1 MSKKRSQRMKPLD
14 LKSKPPSKAA
24 EPTFSAQQ
32 AEDGWAWMLDD
43 GLGSVRGVVDN
54 DSNILQTMAYDSYGN
69 RIVANGPDQSMYG
82 YTGEPT
88 DLNELV
94 YLRDRYYSPNLGTFT
109 SQDTFEGSM
118 NDPMSLNGYAYAHG
132 NPVNRTDPSGHFP
145 LPINQQINTMM
156 QSNPLGF
163 VQMMNSGMCGFLQQQ
178 TPPPTTPAPTITP
191 IPTVNPRS
199 LQDWELKLLTL
210 AVMREAPNSPD
221 QWEPITYIF
230 LNRLTDTRYNWC
242 DTTLDLRCVLLGS
255 NLWETNVIRSYRG
268 RFSDITA
275 RNVTPTQADYIWN
288 NNTIVDSSP
297 YSKENVLTVVQRVVN
312 SYSSTSQW
320 YGLYYFRHT
329 SRDPELVVNQMNCII
344 DTNTMDTDTRSAYD
358 LRNQQHYSTYVPE
371 NSADGSLLLS
381 NIFSVSPDA
390 RGVCLNPTPQS
401 TLTPTPI
408 PGTPRPSRPE

>member
-163 VQMMNSGMCGFLQQQ
+163 VQMMNSGMCYGQ
-178 TPPPTTPAPTITP
+178 TQTL
-191 IPTVNPRS
+191 S
-199 LQDWELKLLTL
+199 L
-210 AVMREAPNSPD
+210 
-221 QWEPITYIF
+221 IHI
-230 LNRLTDTRYNWC
+230 
-242 DTTLDLRCVLLGS
+242 
-255 NLWETNVIRSYRG
+255 
-268 RFSDITA
+268 
-275 RNVTPTQADYIWN
+275 
-288 NNTIVDSSP
+288 
-297 YSKENVLTVVQRVVN
+297 
-312 SYSSTSQW
+312 
-320 YGLYYFRHT
+320 
-329 SRDPELVVNQMNCII
+329 
-344 DTNTMDTDTRSAYD
+344 
-358 LRNQQHYSTYVPE
+358 
-371 NSADGSLLLS
+371 
-381 NIFSVSPDA
+381 
-390 RGVCLNPTPQS
+390 
-401 TLTPTPI
+401 
-408 PGTPRPSRPE
+408 